1 MTNSTEHK
9 SWNKHGHPES
19 KERLKKCVFKK
30 FIKNQLIPC
39 TKTIYKS
46 YKVWTFVDL
55 CLFLYKKQQQT
66 TEDWFKIQGF
76 NLDCCY

>member
-1 MTNSTEHK
+1 M
-9 SWNKHGHPES
+9 
-19 KERLKKCVFKK
+19 
-30 FIKNQLIPC
+30 IPC
-39 TKTIYKS
+39 TKTSYNN

-66 TEDWFKIQGF
+66 TEEWFKIQGF